1 MVVFQRNLVFS
12 DEPEFHTDDNQKDA
26 TMETLHI
33 LENSALESL
42 KNISF
47 KSGWVLMS
55 GQEVR
60 YHSSI
65 PFYKAVPPFS
75 WALEIKD
82 ILTLIWSADE
92 KEIRY
97 IKHFDYTP
105 ERLRFWVLHTFLPLV
120 LELER
125 TYRILHVGSVE
136 IAGKPVAFSAHSYG
150 GKSTL
155 TDYFLKQGHTLL
167 SDDSLGIEKRDDG
180 YYAISSYPFHR
191 PFREMETLGYYTENF
206 NTEPKP
212 LHAVY
217 VLEKAEPDADIQIV
231 ELKGIEKFKAFHYSN
246 FIDFDFM
253 KKERFEFFTEM
264 AKHVPVYKIIVPWD
278 MERLDEVYQ
287 VIVNAVNNQKI

>member
-1 MVVFQRNLVFS
+1 MIVFNYNLVFK
-12 DEPEFHTDDNQKDA
+12 DEPKPQNNIFKND
-26 TMETLHI
+26 
-33 LENSALESL
+33 LESIFIMEEQTFSL
-42 KNISF
+42 SDTFSLIGTWIPIA
-47 KSGWVLMS
+47 SGKI
-55 GQEVR
+55 R
-60 YHSSI
+60 YLSTI
-65 PFYKAVPPFS
+65 LFEKANTKFS

-82 ILTLIWSADE
+82 VVTLIWNE
-92 KEIRY
+92 KDRTILY
-97 IKHFDYTP
+97 IKRNKYTP
-105 ERLRFWVLHTFLPLV
+105 EQLRYWIFHSFFPTVI
-120 LELER
+120 ELER

-191 PFREMETLGYYTENF
+191 PFREIETLGYYTENF

-217 VLEKAEPDADIQIV
+217 ALQKAEADAEVSIE

-253 KKERFEFFTEM
+253 KKERFIFFTEM
-264 AKHVPVYKIIVPWD
+264 AKAIPVYRINIPWD
-278 MERLDEVYQ
+278 KERLEEVYQ
-287 VIVNAVNNQKI
+287 AIISHTL

>member
-1 MVVFQRNLVFS
+1 LETFVIEEAPF
-12 DEPEFHTDDNQKDA
+12 EAAKK
-26 TMETLHI
+26 TMTL
-33 LENSALESL
+33 
-42 KNISF
+42 KTVWF
-47 KSGWVLMS
+47 LMS

-65 PFYKAVPPFS
+65 PFHKTDTCFS
-75 WALEIKD
+75 WALEIKNL
-82 ILTLIWSADE
+82 LTLVWDADQR
-92 KEIRY
+92 KITY
-97 IKHFDYTP
+97 SKKSGYTP

-191 PFREMETLGYYTENF
+191 PFREIETLGYYTENF

-217 VLEKAEPDADIQIV
+217 ALQKAEADAEVSIE

-253 KKERFEFFTEM
+253 KKERFIFFTEM
-264 AKHVPVYKIIVPWD
+264 AKAVSVYRINIPWD
-278 MERLDEVYQ
+278 KARLEEVYQ
-287 VIVNAVNNQKI
+287 AIISHTL